1 MELLP
6 ELLKTR
12 EFATNDIMLKQTL
25 QTLYRRDLEKL
36 RQEIEAYKSE
46 QNLWSIDKDVAN
58 SAGNLTLHLIGNL
71 NHFIGAEIGKSGYVR
86 QRDLEFSTKNT
97 PRNELL
103 RMIDDTII
111 VVENAIESMNDEDF
125 TAIYPINVFGN
136 EMTTE
141 WFLIHLTTHLAYHL
155 GQINFHR
162 RLLD

>member
-1 MELLP
+1 
-6 ELLKTR
+6 
-12 EFATNDIMLKQTL
+12 MLKQTL

-46 QNLWSIDKDVAN
+46 ERIWSIDKDATN
-58 SAGNLTLHLIGNL
+58 SAGNLALHLIGNL

-111 VVENAIESMNDEDF
+111 VIENAIESMNDEDF
-125 TAIYPINVFGN
+125 TAIYPTNVFGN

>member
-1 MELLP
+1 
-6 ELLKTR
+6 
-12 EFATNDIMLKQTL
+12 MLKQTL
-25 QTLYRRDLEKL
+25 KSLYRRDLETL

-46 QNLWSIDKDVAN
+46 ENLWSVDKDVTN

-86 QRDLEFSTKNT
+86 ERDLEFSTKN
-97 PRNELL
+97 LL
-103 RMIDDTII
+103 RTELFKMIDETIVAI
-111 VVENAIESMNDEDF
+111 ERAIESMSDEDF

-162 RLLD
+162 RLLDK

>member
-1 MELLP
+1 
-6 ELLKTR
+6 
-12 EFATNDIMLKQTL
+12 MLKQTL
-25 QTLYRRDLEKL
+25 QTLYQRDLKKL

-46 QNLWSIDKDVAN
+46 ENIWSIEKDITN

-71 NHFIGAEIGKSGYVR
+71 NAFIGAEIGKSGYVR
-86 QRDLEFSTKNT
+86 QRDLEFSAKNT

-103 RMIDDTII
+103 QMIDETII
-111 VVENAIESMNDEDF
+111 VVENAIESIKAEDF
-125 TAIYPINVFGN
+125 AANYPINVFGN

-162 RLLD
+162 RLLDK

>member
-1 MELLP
+1 
-6 ELLKTR
+6 
-12 EFATNDIMLKQTL
+12 MLKQTL

-36 RQEIEAYKSE
+36 RQEVEAYKSE

>member
-1 MELLP
+1 
-6 ELLKTR
+6 
-12 EFATNDIMLKQTL
+12 MLKQTL

-46 QNLWSIDKDVAN
+46 ERIWSIDKDATN
-58 SAGNLTLHLIGNL
+58 SAGNLALHLIGNL

-111 VVENAIESMNDEDF
+111 VVENAIESIKDEGF
-125 TAIYPINVFGN
+125 AEIYPINVFGN
-136 EMTTE
+136 EITTE

>member
-1 MELLP
+1 
-6 ELLKTR
+6 
-12 EFATNDIMLKQTL
+12 MLKQTL

-103 RMIDDTII
+103 RMIDETII
-111 VVENAIESMNDEDF
+111 VVENVIESIKDEGF
-125 TAIYPINVFGN
+125 AEIYPINVFGN